1 MFGLFSQDATQ
12 ISAQEVEQQLKATPQ
27 PLVLDVRE
35 PSEYQLGHIPGSR
48 LLPLGTLGQQLH
60 ELPKDRQIIAVCRS
74 GARSGVA
81 TSLMRKAGLQA
92 LNMSGGMNA
101 WRGPV
106 ER

>member
-1 MFGLFSQDATQ
+1 MFGLFSKEPTQ
-12 ISAQEVEQQLKATPQ
+12 ISAQEVAQQLDATPP

-35 PSEYQLGHIPGSR
+35 PGEYSEGHIPGSR
-48 LLPLGTLGQQLH
+48 LMPLGTLGQHLDA
-60 ELPKDRQIIAVCRS
+60 LPKDHPIIAVCRS

-81 TSLMRKAGLQA
+81 TNLLRKAGLQA
-92 LNMSGGMNA
+92 LNMRGGMNA